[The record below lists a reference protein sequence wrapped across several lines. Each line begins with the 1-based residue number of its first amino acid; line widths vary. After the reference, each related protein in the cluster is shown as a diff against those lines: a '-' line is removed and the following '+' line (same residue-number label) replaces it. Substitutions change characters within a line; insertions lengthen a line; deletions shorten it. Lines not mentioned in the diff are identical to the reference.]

1 MFYKKGN
8 YTMNLGLNDKRA
20 IVTGSGRGIGMGIVK
35 CLAAEGA
42 KVGIVART
50 AADVKKVLKEIG
62 GERMGH
68 VGVIMDIIPETA
80 PAKLVTDLKSI
91 GFWPIDIIVHNLGG
105 TLDIKDPFC
114 SIEDWRRLYRFNFEV
129 AVELNLLIV
138 PKMQERKW
146 GRVVHISS
154 ISAMEN
160 HGPVT
165 YCAMKAAL
173 TAYARSF
180 GGVVAP
186 DGVVVSAVLPGA
198 VFTEGGYWDTTSKTN
213 PEHVQKFLTERQR
226 VGRFGTIVEIANY
239 VTFLCS
245 ELASFNTGS
254 IVPVDGGQGRGYF
267 GQ

>member
-1 MFYKKGN
+1 MD
-8 YTMNLGLNDKRA
+8 LGLKGKRA
-20 IVTGSGRGIGMGIVK
+20 LVTGSARGIGMGIVRSLVK
-35 CLAAEGA
+35 EDA
-42 KVGIVART
+42 KVTVISRT
-50 AADVKKVLKEIG
+50 AADVKNLLDEIG
-62 GERMGH
+62 GEEQGH
-68 VGVIMDIIPETA
+68 VGLAMDLTPDGA
-80 PAKLVTDLKSI
+80 PAELIEELKGKS
-91 GFWPIDIIVHNLGG
+91 FCPVDIIVHNLGG
-105 TLDIKDPFC
+105 TLDIRDPFC
-114 SIEDWRRLYRFNFEV
+114 SVEDWRRLYRFNFEV
-129 AVELNLLIV
+129 TVELNLLLV

-173 TAYARSF
+173 TAYTRSF

-198 VFTEGGYWDTTSKTN
+198 IFTKGGYWDTTSKTN
-213 PEHVQKFLTERQR
+213 PEHVHKFLTERQR
-226 VGRFGTIVEIANY
+226 IGRFGKIEEIANY

>member
-1 MFYKKGN
+1 
-8 YTMNLGLNDKRA
+8 MNLGLNDKRA

-35 CLAAEGA
+35 CLAAERA
-42 KVGIVART
+42 KVGIIART
-50 AADVKKVLKEIG
+50 AVDVKKLLKEVG
-62 GERMGH
+62 GEEMGH
-68 VGVIMDIIPETA
+68 VGVCIDLTPDGA
-80 PAKLVTDLKSI
+80 PPNLVKALKEKA
-91 GFWPIDIIVHNLGG
+91 FWPIDIVVHNLGG

-129 AVELNLLIV
+129 AVELNLLLV

-173 TAYARSF
+173 TAYTRSF

-198 VFTEGGYWDTTSKTN
+198 IFTEGGYWDTTFKTN

-226 VGRFGTIVEIANY
+226 IGRFGNIEEIANY

>member
-1 MFYKKGN
+1 MD
-8 YTMNLGLNDKRA
+8 LGLSGKSA
-20 IVTGSGRGIGMGIVK
+20 LVTGAGRGLGQAIAR
-35 CLAAEGA
+35 CLAKEGA
-42 KVGIVART
+42 RVAMVARSESDLQALLDEMGG
-50 AADVKKVLKEIG
+50 AAA
-62 GERMGH
+62 GH
-68 VGVIMDIIPETA
+68 HAVAMDLMPEGA
-80 PAKLVTDLKSI
+80 PAALLRDLA
-91 GFWPIDIIVHNLGG
+91 GHDLADLDIVVHNLGG

-114 SIEDWRRLYRFNFEV
+114 SLDDWRRVYRFNFEV
-129 AVELNLLIV
+129 AVELNTMIV
-138 PKMQERKW
+138 PGMQSRGW

-154 ISAMEN
+154 IAAMEN

-173 TAYARSF
+173 TAYTRSF

-198 VFTEGGYWDTTSKTN
+198 VFTDRGYWDIASREN
-213 PEHVQKFLTERQR
+213 PAHVEEFLTERQR
-226 VGRFGTIVEIANY
+226 IGRFGRPEEIGNY
-239 VTFLCS
+239 VTYLCS